1 MLLAILGLLPA
12 VPNILIGVE
21 RMFGHGSG
29 PAKKQAATSM
39 IGDLVNSF
47 SQMSSGTVPGANS
60 PIMAYVDTL
69 IEATVELFNND
80 GTFTH
85 GPTSTR

>member
-12 VPNILIGVE
+12 VPHIIISVE
-21 RMFGHGSG
+21 HMMGHGSG

-60 PIMAYVDTL
+60 PIMAFVDTL

-80 GTFTH
+80 GTFVH
-85 GPTSTR
+85 GPTAK